1 MHETPSFPYV
11 VLEAVTL
18 DVEVAVMLVT
28 DVGVVVTVVDAGV
41 SMHVHTAPTKE
52 DA

>member
-1 MHETPSFPYV
+1 MHDSPNSSYV
-11 VLEAVTL
+11 VLEAVML
-18 DVEVAVMLVT
+18 WVMVAVTLVT

-41 SMHVHTAPTKE
+41 SMQVHTAPTKE